1 MLTVERRQWRR
12 SGVFMNM
19 CHTLLIADF
28 EQANVSWIDIEN
40 TNIFEG
46 EIRYVMRYAVAF
58 PYEQN

>member
-1 MLTVERRQWRR
+1 MASFRCFYEHV
-12 SGVFMNM
+12 SHSV
-19 CHTLLIADF
+19 LIADF

-58 PYEQN
+58 QYEQN